1 MGNRYKGTVKI
12 EYRYFASDAFL
23 ISKSEFEAQKG
34 FDESFR
40 HYGCEDE
47 EFGAR
52 LRLSSVPFFFC
63 SDALLYDNDT
73 PTLDRA
79 CERMIPYA
87 RYSVP
92 LLVKKHPEI
101 VDKLLFP
108 QAERKGSM
116 KSTVLRVAL
125 SCANSIKLN
134 KFVRV
139 VLNKLDNRNKFK
151 IRAIFYKLVLAM
163 YYIEG
168 YSKRERNG

>member
-1 MGNRYKGTVKI
+1 
-12 EYRYFASDAFL
+12 
-23 ISKSEFEAQKG
+23 
-34 FDESFR
+34 
-40 HYGCEDE
+40 
-47 EFGAR
+47 
-52 LRLSSVPFFFC
+52 
-63 SDALLYDNDT
+63 
-73 PTLDRA
+73 
-79 CERMIPYA
+79 MIPYA